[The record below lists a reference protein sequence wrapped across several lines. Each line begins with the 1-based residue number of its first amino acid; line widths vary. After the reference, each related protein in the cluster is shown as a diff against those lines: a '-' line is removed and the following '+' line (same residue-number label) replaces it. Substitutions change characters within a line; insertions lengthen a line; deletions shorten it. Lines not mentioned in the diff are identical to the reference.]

1 MISKE
6 RHRHRSTVGADE
18 SYSPVPGRTIA
29 TKRSALHVHDH
40 DSSAVS
46 LQRATDAAVDP
57 SLLQIPE
64 IWRFDGAK
72 VAIEQL
78 GPDGSYS
85 PVDSSRFLPVTAK
98 DILRWIVH
106 EDSSDELEFERRVT
120 EWARELRREK

>member
-1 MISKE
+1 
-6 RHRHRSTVGADE
+6 
-18 SYSPVPGRTIA
+18 
-29 TKRSALHVHDH
+29 L
-40 DSSAVS
+40 
-46 LQRATDAAVDP
+46 
-57 SLLQIPE
+57 
-64 IWRFDGAK
+64 
-72 VAIEQL
+72 AIEQL